1 MQRIIWDLR
10 IFGDTDWHSP
20 RKRHI
25 QSSTSL
31 AQGDLLQEHD
41 RKFAELLDDQKL
53 SKLCSDSGFLKE
65 TWREQFFI
73 TVEEV
78 SEVVQT
84 TCREYTQP
92 RDLQGWIRQNKKIGP
107 VLDVK
112 IYPHE
117 GCYCIDIMLN
127 PVLITKQFHWFALWM
142 ESINTSQ
149 KRHKKFPLTSVN
161 WT

>member
-1 MQRIIWDLR
+1 M
-10 IFGDTDWHSP
+10 
-20 RKRHI
+20 
-25 QSSTSL
+25 
-31 AQGDLLQEHD
+31 AQGDLLQEYD
-41 RKFAELLDDQKL
+41 RKFAELLDNQKL

-65 TWREQFFI
+65 TWRGQFFI
-73 TVEEV
+73 TIEEV
-78 SEVVQT
+78 SKVVQT
-84 TCREYTQP
+84 ACREYTQP

-127 PVLITKQFHWFALWM
+127 PCFNNQTVSLLRIVNG
-142 ESINTSQ
+142 INQYVTE
-149 KRHKKFPLTSVN
+149 RHKKFPLTAVN